1 MPGMSPGP
9 KTNNSNIVAVFHS
22 ALLHQGLVVLLILAV
37 AGVTLNV
44 RRTQQFRRA
53 RGDDGPPA
61 PRPSGRL
68 RQPSARRLLRIS
80 FGLIFV
86 LEKSATV
93 LMPGRPGQHE
103 DGLDLEWGSY
113 DWMQGQVGHVNFKLA
128 SS

>member
-1 MPGMSPGP
+1 MAPRRRGRPG
-9 KTNNSNIVAVFHS
+9 VF
-22 ALLHQGLVVLLILAV
+22 A
-37 AGVTLNV
+37 N
-44 RRTQQFRRA
+44 RRA
-53 RGDDGPPA
+53 
-61 PRPSGRL
+61 L
-68 RQPSARRLLRIS
+68 RLLRIS
-80 FGLIFV
+80 FGLISV